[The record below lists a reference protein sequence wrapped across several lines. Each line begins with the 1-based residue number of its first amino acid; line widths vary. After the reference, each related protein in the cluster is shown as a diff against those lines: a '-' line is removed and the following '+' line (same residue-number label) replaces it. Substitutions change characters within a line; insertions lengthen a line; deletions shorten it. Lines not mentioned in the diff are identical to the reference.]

1 MTKQE
6 INTMQTETKLFVLK
20 NNVSYAEKSYK
31 RMLEMKDFIEQ
42 DIRYMYQTLIEEL
55 GEEEAMR
62 LLADNDIDVVNMHKI
77 CNKWEATLK
86 LLECWKTLKDI
97 KL

>member
-1 MTKQE
+1 
-6 INTMQTETKLFVLK
+6 
-20 NNVSYAEKSYK
+20 
-31 RMLEMKDFIEQ
+31 
-42 DIRYMYQTLIEEL
+42 MYQTLIEEL

-62 LLADNDIDVVNMHKI
+62 LLADNDIDVVDMHEI